1 MSGER
6 LTYRALNR
14 ATLARQMLLAR
25 QPRPITDAVAHL
37 IGLQA
42 QVTEGP
48 YQGLWSRLGGFRHE
62 DLTSLIQ
69 DRTLLRATS
78 LRATLH
84 LHTVPDM
91 VGLRP
96 LVQPVLDRMW
106 QAAFGK
112 RIGSADRARV
122 AKLGRR
128 LLDNGPITAGALGKA
143 LQPDFPDADPLALSV
158 LLQVR
163 ETLIQVPPT
172 RIWGSGHA
180 PLLSRLEA
188 WVPDAARPALDR
200 ETLVLRYLAAYGPA
214 SIADM
219 QSWSG
224 LTGLKAEFETLRD
237 RLATFTDETGRA
249 LFDLPDAPRPGP
261 DTPAPVRLLPLYDN
275 VILGYANRRRMFSEA
290 TATRAGMRQDTKAA
304 ILIDG
309 AVAAGWKIAVRKGT
323 AAIAIEP
330 YRPLLERELRE
341 LLPEAM
347 ALLKFMQPDAS
358 DWQVTI
364 EEG

>member
-1 MSGER
+1 
-6 LTYRALNR
+6 
-14 ATLARQMLLAR
+14 MLLAHEN
-25 QPRPITDAVAHL
+25 QPVVQTVEHL

-48 YQGLWSRLGGFRHE
+48 YQGLWTRLAGFRHE
-62 DLTSLIQ
+62 DLTSLIL
-69 DRTLLRATS
+69 DRTLVRATS

-84 LHTVPDM
+84 LQTVPDM

-96 LVQPVLDRMW
+96 LVQPALDRMW

-112 RIGSADRARV
+112 RIGNADRAKV

-128 LLDNGPITAGALGKA
+128 LLDRGPVTAGALGKA
-143 LQPDFPDADPLALSV
+143 LQPEFPDADPLALSV
-158 LLQVR
+158 LLQVK

-180 PLLSRLEA
+180 LLLSRIEN
-188 WVPDAARPALDR
+188 WVPDAAPPALDR
-200 ETLVLRYLAAYGPA
+200 QSLVLRYLAAYGPA

-224 LTGLKAEFETLRD
+224 LTGLKTEFDVVRD
-237 RLATFTDETGRA
+237 QLVTFIDETGRT
-249 LFDLPDAPRPGP
+249 LYDLPGAPRPDP
-261 DTPAPVRLLPLYDN
+261 DTPPPVRLLPLYDN

-290 TATRAGMRQDTKAA
+290 TENRAGMRQDTKPA

-309 AVAAGWKIAVRKGT
+309 AVAAGWKIAVKKAVAT
-323 AAIAIEP
+323 IAIEP
-330 YRPLLERELRE
+330 YRPLLAREKRELA
-341 LLPEAM
+341 PEAL
-347 ALLKFMQPDAS
+347 AFLKFMRPDAG
-358 DWQVTI
+358 DWQEMI
-364 EEG
+364 EER